1 MNKRKWLLS
10 LIPLLGSFFDVLH
23 LFFTDKERLQ
33 KAILASI
40 CGMFALFFIIIC
52 YVLICNYILIELLKY
67 DWIFYIMLVISGIVY
82 NIVYFLMMSRI
93 DKNNM

>member
-10 LIPLLGSFFDVLH
+10 LIPLLGSFFDVLR

-40 CGMFALFFIIIC
+40 CGMFVLFFIIIC
-52 YVLICNYILIELLKY
+52 YVLICHYILFELLKG
-67 DWIFYIMLVISGIVY
+67 SK
-82 NIVYFLMMSRI
+82 NPYFKPVQALI
-93 DKNNM
+93 K

>member
-67 DWIFYIMLVISGIVY
+67 DWIFYIMLVTSGIVY

>member
-23 LFFTDKERLQ
+23 LFFTDKERFQ

-40 CGMFALFFIIIC
+40 SGMFALFFIIIC

>member
-10 LIPLLGSFFDVLH
+10 LIPLLGSFFDILH

-67 DWIFYIMLVISGIVY
+67 DWILYIMLVISGIVY

-93 DKNNM
+93 DKNNI

>member
-1 MNKRKWLLS
+1 MNKRRWLLS

-67 DWIFYIMLVISGIVY
+67 DWILYIMLVISGIIY

>member
-10 LIPLLGSFFDVLH
+10 LIPLLGSFFDVLR

-67 DWIFYIMLVISGIVY
+67 DWILYIMLVISGIVY

>member
-67 DWIFYIMLVISGIVY
+67 DWILYIMLVISGIVY

-93 DKNNM
+93 DINNM

>member
-67 DWIFYIMLVISGIVY
+67 DWIIYIMLVISGIVY